1 LFFACFEA
9 HRHIHLFPRKAAI
22 KPLEIS
28 HEELE
33 ALREKE
39 ALIPYQSGK
48 PEMTRESKR
57 KLSKLERIF

>member
-1 LFFACFEA
+1 MC
-9 HRHIHLFPRKAAI
+9 LFPRKAAI

-48 PEMTRESKR
+48 PEVKRESKLT
-57 KLSKLERIF
+57 LSKFERTFGSHRIGI